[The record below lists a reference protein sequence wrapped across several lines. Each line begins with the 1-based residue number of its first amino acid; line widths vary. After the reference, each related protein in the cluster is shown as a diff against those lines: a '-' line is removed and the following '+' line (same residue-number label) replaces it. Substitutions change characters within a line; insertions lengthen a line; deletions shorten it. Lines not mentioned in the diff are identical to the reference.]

1 MLDSEIGREC
11 GAVALPMDEPTLLGF
26 AAFFDIERVAF
37 KQHCSSELSF
47 SLHTNFESS
56 FFFFQGVKLNTS
68 IAFSLCL
75 VQVHFCRV
83 YPSLQ
88 QSEAGDASKGK

>member
-1 MLDSEIGREC
+1 MA
-11 GAVALPMDEPTLLGF
+11 AVALPMDEPTLLGF
-26 AAFFDIERVAF
+26 AAFFDILR
-37 KQHCSSELSF
+37 ELLSNSTVPQSF
-47 SLHTNFESS
+47 PFHFIPILSHP
-56 FFFFQGVKLNTS
+56 FFFFQVVKLNTS

-75 VQVHFCRV
+75 VQVYFCRV